1 MRSIMSQGVPA
12 KRLLMKEEY
21 QRFVSRKALFLILLL
36 LGIVFLAGVAA
47 TLGSAN
53 ISVLDVYYAILAR
66 FFPGHFQSDWFSDT
80 IVWGLRLHRIM
91 LSIVAG
97 MGLAIAGAVMQG
109 ILKNPLASP
118 FTLGISSAASFG
130 AALAI
135 VLGAGF
141 AGGEWLIIGNAFVFT
156 LLASMTV
163 YGLAKYKGITPET
176 MILAGIAIMYLFQA
190 MTSFLQYLGQSE
202 QVAEVVFWMMG
213 SLGRSSWEKVGIVS
227 VIIALCFPY
236 LLLKSWDINALGAG
250 DETATSLGVNVERT
264 RVLCMMAVSLITA
277 GVICFTGTIGFIGLV
292 SPHITRMVI
301 GGDHRFLLPA
311 SAIVGG
317 LLLLAAD
324 TAARTILAPVIM
336 PVGIMTAF
344 LGVPFFVYLFMK
356 RKKEFW

>member
-1 MRSIMSQGVPA
+1 MSEGVPA
-12 KRLLMKEEY
+12 KRIRMREEY

-36 LGIVFLAGVAA
+36 LGIVLLAGVAA

-53 ISVLDVYYAILAR
+53 ISVRDVYLAILAR
-66 FFPGHFQSDWFSDT
+66 FFPAHFQSDWFSDT

-135 VLGAGF
+135 VLGAGLV
-141 AGGEWLIIGNAFVFT
+141 GGEWLIIGNAFIFT

-163 YGLAKYKGITPET
+163 YGLAKYKGITSET

-311 SAIVGG
+311 SALVGG

>member
-1 MRSIMSQGVPA
+1 MFYEAAGKKVVLKTEY
-12 KRLLMKEEY
+12 KRFLG
-21 QRFVSRKALFLILLL
+21 RKVLFLVILVLCIILLS
-36 LGIVFLAGVAA
+36 GVAA

-53 ISVLDVYYAILAR
+53 ISVFDVYSAILAR
-66 FFPGHFQSDWFSDT
+66 FFPGRFQTTWFADT
-80 IVWGLRLHRIM
+80 IVWGLRLHRILM
-91 LSIVAG
+91 AVVGG

-141 AGGEWLIIGNAFVFT
+141 AGGEYLIIANAFVFT
-156 LLASMTV
+156 LLASMAV

-176 MILAGIAIMYLFQA
+176 MILAGIAIMYFFSAL
-190 MTSFLQYLGQSE
+190 TSFLQYVGRAE
-202 QVAEVVFWMMG
+202 QVQEVVFWMMG
-213 SLGRSSWEKVGIVS
+213 SLGRSSWDKVWIVS
-227 VIIALCFPY
+227 AVIALCFPY
-236 LLLKSWDINALGAG
+236 LLFRSWDINAMGAG
-250 DETATSLGVNVERT
+250 DETAKSLGVNVERT
-264 RVLCMMAVSLITA
+264 RVISMMLASLITA
-277 GVICFTGTIGFIGLV
+277 AVICFTGTIGFIGLV

-311 SAIVGG
+311 SALVGA
-317 LLLLAAD
+317 LLLLGAD
-324 TAARTILAPVIM
+324 TIARTVLAPVIL

-344 LGVPFFVYLFMK
+344 LGVPFFIYLFLK